1 MVVHDEMVL
10 YCTLWTD
17 EAIFH
22 LNGQVNRQDTRLW
35 STDNPHFYVEKE
47 MKSKGL
53 MVWAGIYAG
62 GIIGPFF
69 ITGKLN
75 GPKYLRMLKEQVL
88 PLIRRNML
96 LNGGYWMQDGA
107 PPHFA
112 KEIRDFLDQ
121 TYPGRWIGRSGPI
134 LWPPRSPDMTP
145 CDFFLW
151 AHIKRQVYARRPE
164 TLDELRLYITEAFD
178 RLDVETCERVCVS
191 VSDRFI
197 KCLEKNGG
205 HFE

>member
-1 MVVHDEMVL
+1 M
-10 YCTLWTD
+10 
-17 EAIFH
+17 
-22 LNGQVNRQDTRLW
+22 VNRQ
-35 STDNPHFYVEKE
+35 STFLCRKRNEVERAN
-47 MKSKGL
+47 GL
-53 MVWAGIYAG
+53 GGHLRG